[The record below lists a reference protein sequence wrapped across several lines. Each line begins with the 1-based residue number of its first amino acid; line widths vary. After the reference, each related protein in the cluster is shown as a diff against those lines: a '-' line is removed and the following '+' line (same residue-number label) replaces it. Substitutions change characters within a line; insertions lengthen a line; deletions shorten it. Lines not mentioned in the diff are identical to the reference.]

1 MSLSPKTV
9 RWLTANGPASLQ
21 GKTVV
26 ITGANSGVGF
36 KTAEVAAFL
45 GAGVILACRNA
56 DKAEAA
62 RRTLLA
68 DYPAADVRIMTLDLA
83 DLGSIARFAAA
94 LEEVDVDAFV
104 HNAGVFHL
112 PGQKTADGFDRV
124 MGTNYLG
131 VYALTEATLPHML
144 ALPHEVRLIH
154 TISLVHRFAKPVDD
168 PLATEGQS
176 DMALYASSKLC
187 LARYSYALAARCAGT
202 NVRVQ
207 MTHPG
212 IAITPL
218 GLNAVGVRTAKLAP
232 VAGRLFQSA
241 EKGSLSV
248 PYLLAHDRPD
258 GAIVGPTKLFGGW
271 GYPKDNAVCRK
282 VKQDATVLLAAT
294 EKAIKN
300 GTS

>member
-1 MSLSPKTV
+1 MSLSPKTA
-9 RWLTANGPASLQ
+9 RWLAKKGPASLQ
-21 GKTVV
+21 GKTVL

-36 KTAEVAAFL
+36 KTAEIAAYL
-45 GAGVILACRNA
+45 GARVLLACRNA
-56 DKAEAA
+56 EKAEAA
-62 RRTLLA
+62 RRTLLT
-68 DYPAADVRIMTLDLA
+68 DYPAADVRVMALDLA
-83 DLGSIARFAAA
+83 DLASIRRFAAA
-94 LEEVDVDAFV
+94 LEEVDVDVFL

-131 VYALTEATLPHML
+131 VYALTEATLPHL
-144 ALPHEVRLIH
+144 LRLPHEVRLIH
-154 TISLVHRFAKPVDD
+154 TISLVHRYAKPVDD
-168 PLATEGQS
+168 PLACEGQGS
-176 DMALYASSKLC
+176 MALYASSKLC

-207 MTHPG
+207 MIHPG

-218 GLNAVGVRTAKLAP
+218 GLNAVGMRTAKLEP
-232 VAGRLFQSA
+232 VAGWLFQTP
-241 EKGSLSV
+241 EKAALAAI
-248 PYLLAHDRPD
+248 YLLAHDRPD

-271 GYPKDNAVCRK
+271 GYPKDNTVCRK
-282 VKQDATVLLAAT
+282 VKQDATALLAAT